1 MIKDLCLNRA
11 PRARLS
17 AAVNEHGTS
26 NCSNAIT
33 HVIEADELTLIL
45 NNSVHYCTYYLNP
58 NCKAAVLW
66 IVKNEPQT
74 PRALGEVLHTLLH
87 FEVYLNGSFAINSVF
102 GVSGAHLIDYFFHFL
117 AVSIFIS
124 FFCLIPVLN
133 CRHRKV
139 GKTATE
145 TAPSTKGLSLLSELL
160 LETQEQRMSIYKRL
174 IELLVLPTGA
184 K

>member
-1 MIKDLCLNRA
+1 MIKDLCLNQA

-17 AAVNEHGTS
+17 AAVNEHSTS
-26 NCSNAIT
+26 DCSNAIT
-33 HVIEADELTLIL
+33 HIIEADELTLIL

-66 IVKNEPQT
+66 IVNNEPQT
-74 PRALGEVLHTLLH
+74 PCALGEVLHTLLH
-87 FEVYLNGSFAINSVF
+87 FEIYLNGSFAINSVF
-102 GVSGAHLIDYFFHFL
+102 GISGAHLIDYFFHFL
-117 AVSIFIS
+117 AVFS

-160 LETQEQRMSIYKRL
+160 LETQAQRMSIYKRL
-174 IELLVLPTGA
+174 IGLLVLPTGA